1 MIISRINTINF
12 KSNAHREAEMRELAR
27 LKKLRRQYLEQKLI
41 NRMSYPELDDPMSTK
56 MAGFLSKFTCAIQNG
71 SEHNLMEFFGDET
84 TAKNLRKNL
93 SPECQAD
100 SEMLR
105 QQLQETEELKDP
117 VMTLICANRM
127 KKFVPKKGILTE
139 EQHTNFVEGIKK
151 TISTIVRN
159 SDLDKFQPE
168 DKAAILEMVQKVE
181 ESDSVDFGIEA
192 KLKTLVDRLNSK
204 KFKPGF
210 IPPVQVKYLEGVKK
224 ILK

>member
-1 MIISRINTINF
+1 
-12 KSNAHREAEMRELAR
+12 MRELAR
-27 LKKLRRQYLEQKLI
+27 LKELRRQYMMRQKLLEQQYLEEELI
-41 NRMSYPELDDPMSTK
+41 NRMSYPELDNPMSTK

-100 SEMLR
+100 SEILR
-105 QQLQETEELKDP
+105 KQLQETEELKDP

-127 KKFVPKKGILTE
+127 KKFAPKKGILTE
-139 EQHTNFVEGIKK
+139 EQHINFVEGIKK

-168 DKAAILEMVQKVE
+168 DKAAIIEMVQKVE
-181 ESDSVDFGIEA
+181 ESDSVDFGIEQ
-192 KLKTLVDRLNSK
+192 KLKALIDRLNSK
-204 KFKPGF
+204 KFKPDF

-224 ILK
+224 MIK

>member
-1 MIISRINTINF
+1 
-12 KSNAHREAEMRELAR
+12 MRELAR
-27 LKKLRRQYLEQKLI
+27 LKELRRQYMMRQKLLEQQYLEEELI
-41 NRMSYPELDDPMSTK
+41 NRMSYPELDNPMSTK

-100 SEMLR
+100 SEILR
-105 QQLQETEELKDP
+105 KQLQETEELKDP

-127 KKFVPKKGILTE
+127 KKFAPKKGVLTE
-139 EQHTNFVEGIKK
+139 EQHINFVEGIKK

-168 DKAAILEMVQKVE
+168 DRAAIIEMVQKVE
-181 ESDSVDFGIEA
+181 ESDSVDFGIEQ
-192 KLKTLVDRLNSK
+192 KLKALIDRLNSK

-210 IPPVQVKYLEGVKK
+210 IPPVQVKYLEEVKK
-224 ILK
+224 MIK

>member
-1 MIISRINTINF
+1 MIISGINTINF

-27 LKKLRRQYLEQKLI
+27 LKELRRQYLEQKLI

-100 SEMLR
+100 SEILR
-105 QQLQETEELKDP
+105 KQLQETEELKDP

-159 SDLDKFQPE
+159 ADLDKFEAP

-181 ESDSVDFGIEA
+181 ESDSVDFGIET